1 MRYFNDFYKNLTIA
15 SNGRNVKRQRQ
26 KQVLLLLLFVISS
39 GIFLQELRKGD
50 R

>member
-26 KQVLLLLLFVISS
+26 KQVLLLLLLISS
-39 GIFLQELRKGD
+39 CRIFLRELRKGD